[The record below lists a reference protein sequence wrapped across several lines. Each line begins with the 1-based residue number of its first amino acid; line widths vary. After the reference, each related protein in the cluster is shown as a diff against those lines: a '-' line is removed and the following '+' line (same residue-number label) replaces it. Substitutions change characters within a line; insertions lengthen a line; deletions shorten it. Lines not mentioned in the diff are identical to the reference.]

1 MALYMLRVQT
11 ICRGEGRTAVAAAA
25 YRSATRLVDHR
36 LEMEFDF
43 RRKGEGVAY
52 SAILAPKDTPAHLL
66 DREGLWNA
74 AEAADKRK
82 DSVPA
87 REILVALPHELS
99 AEQRRELV
107 EDFVEKS
114 FVARGMIADVAIH
127 HPGREGDHR
136 NHHAHI
142 LLTTRD
148 IDGGGLGKKN
158 PDWTARRFV
167 VDVRQEWAEVQNK
180 YLERYAPDVEKVSEK
195 SLIAQGLDRDPTEHL
210 GPAASA
216 LERRGEATTRGE
228 HNRDVRQRNAKL
240 QARDDRLDRRMEA
253 GWRSGQWALRASSEI
268 IRELESVR
276 GEMVD
281 QRDAWTKERDAI
293 EVKRPPSIRKL
304 EAQLTQESLRN
315 WRQAEWREAA
325 AKRRLS
331 TRGVPAR
338 SIALWLKDPGR
349 AAMKTLLAWHED
361 LNRLDKARRETMR
374 AKRDLSERRAW
385 VKSPAGRAH
394 IDRLR
399 EPALESAGQ
408 ARTERRT
415 LERKIKRMDNRIALA
430 DEGILHAKVAK
441 RLGFEQLR
449 TPPEVPATPGR
460 SGANLKR
467 YFHVMSAHAR
477 FECERTPEPEL
488 MAALKFI
495 RALAPG
501 APIPALPLKTP
512 NLAPLAPLAK
522 GPRAP
527 DLPDLPDF

>member
-1 MALYMLRVQT
+1 VALFMLRVQT
-11 ICRGEGRTAVAAAA
+11 ICRGEGRTTVAAAA

-36 LEMEFDF
+36 LEMAFDF
-43 RRKGEGVAY
+43 RRKGGVAH
-52 SAILAPKDTPAHLL
+52 SAILAPESAPPALL

-74 AEAADKRK
+74 AETADKRK

-87 REILVALPHELS
+87 QEILLALPHELS
-99 AEQRRELV
+99 AKQRRELV
-107 EDFVEKS
+107 EDFTRTSLVG
-114 FVARGMIADVAIH
+114 RGMIADVAIH
-127 HPGREGDHR
+127 HPEREGDLR

-142 LLTTRD
+142 LVTTRD
-148 IDGGGLGKKN
+148 VGPEGFGLKN
-158 PDWTARRFV
+158 RHWNARSFV
-167 VDVRQEWAEVQNK
+167 TELRQEWAEIQNK
-180 YLERYAPDVEKVSEK
+180 YLERYAPGVEKVCEK

-210 GPAASA
+210 GPTASA
-216 LERRGEATTRGE
+216 LERRGEATARGE

-253 GWRSGQWALRASSEI
+253 GWRSGQWAPRASSEI

-276 GEMVD
+276 GEMIE
-281 QRDAWTKERDAI
+281 QRDAWTKEHDTIA
-293 EVKRPPSIRKL
+293 VKRPPSVRKL

-331 TRGVPAR
+331 TRGVPAKN
-338 SIALWLKDPGR
+338 IALWLKDPGR

-361 LNRLDKARRETMR
+361 LNRLEKARRETTR
-374 AKRDLSERRAW
+374 AKRKLSERRAW
-385 VKSPAGRAH
+385 VKSPEGRAH

-399 EPALESAGQ
+399 EPVLESAGQ
-408 ARTERRT
+408 ARTQRRT
-415 LERKIKRMDNRIALA
+415 LERKIKRVDNRIALA
-430 DEGILHAKVAK
+430 DEGILLTKAAK

-449 TPPEVPATPGR
+449 TPPEIPAAPGR

-467 YFHVMSAHAR
+467 YFRAMSAHAR
-477 FECERTPEPEL
+477 FECERPPEPDL

-501 APIPALPLKTP
+501 APILTLPVKTP

-527 DLPDLPDF
+527 DLPDLPDL